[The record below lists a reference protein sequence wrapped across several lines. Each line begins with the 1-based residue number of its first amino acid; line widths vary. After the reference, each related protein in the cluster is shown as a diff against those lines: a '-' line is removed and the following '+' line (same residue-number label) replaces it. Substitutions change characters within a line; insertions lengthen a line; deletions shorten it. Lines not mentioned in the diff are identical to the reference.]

1 MKLQIEKVYNGYI
14 ITSIDEASE
23 CNKTMVVQEDIH
35 DYTESN
41 AELDLVTFN
50 KLVDILQDEFAVY
63 NSKHNK
69 IAFINGVCSCDK
81 RWDIKEQMES
91 SLKTPKN
98 DYGD

>member
-14 ITSIDEASE
+14 ITSIDEVSE
-23 CNKTMVVQEDIH
+23 FNKTLVIQEDIH

-41 AELDLVTFN
+41 AEIELVAFS
-50 KLVDILQDEFAVY
+50 KLVDTLQDEFTIH